1 MEKNLHKYLLDFNS
15 ARLPEMTQLKY
26 TRMAENAFR
35 FFRGTCHL
43 FYERLSKL
51 KGLPFSPLVWICG
64 DLHIENFGSYRGE
77 NGLIYFDLNDFDE
90 GVLAP
95 ALFEVVR
102 LLTSIFVAFEV
113 YGIAEDQAANLVS
126 IFLASYS
133 SVLAKGKAVA
143 IDPRTAKGIVSNF
156 LKHSESRSYKQLLGK
171 RTIAKGKK
179 ILLSLEHEKHAKV
192 EKKLKSALIEHISHW
207 LETSPASPYN
217 YKVKDVVFRIAGTGS
232 LGVKRY
238 LFLLRSKNVKG
249 KYLLLDMKQSFDP
262 SLSPY
267 VETKPRWEN
276 QAERIV
282 SIQRRMQYVSSALLD
297 VTEFKGESYV
307 LGEMQPMEDTFDF
320 SLVAGNYRSLIQVI
334 DDMGSL
340 TASSQLRSG
349 GMEGSVTIDALRKFG
364 VDVASWKEQIV
375 YMAKEL
381 AKQNNKDY
389 NDFMA
394 GYEGGAYKKESI
406 KPKAERK
413 REKVQL

>member
-1 MEKNLHKYLLDFNS
+1 MEKNLRKQILDFNFP
-15 ARLPEMTQLKY
+15 RLPEMTQLKY

-43 FYERLSKL
+43 FYDRLCKM
-51 KGLPFSPLVWICG
+51 KGIPTSPLVWICG

-95 ALFEVVR
+95 AIFEIIR
-102 LLTSIFVAFEV
+102 LVTSIFVAFEV
-113 YGIAEDQAANLVS
+113 YEIAEDQAANLVS
-126 IFLASYS
+126 IFLGSYS

-143 IDPRTAKGIVSNF
+143 IDPRTARGIVSNF
-156 LKHSESRSYKQLLGK
+156 LKHSERRSYKQLLGK
-171 RTIAKGKK
+171 RTVSKGKK

-192 EKKLKSALIEHISHW
+192 EKKLKSALIAHISNW

-238 LFLLRSKNVKG
+238 LFLLRSTTVKG
-249 KYLLLDMKQSFDP
+249 RYLLLDMKQSFDS
-262 SLSPY
+262 SLSPF
-267 VETKPRWEN
+267 VETKPRWDT

-282 SIQRRMQYVSSALLD
+282 SIQQRMQYVSSALLD
-297 VTEFKGESYV
+297 VTEFEGESYV

-334 DDMGSL
+334 EDMGAL

-349 GMEGSVTIDALRKFG
+349 GMEGSANIDELRKFG
-364 VDVASWKEQIV
+364 LDFTSWKEQIV
-375 YMAKEL
+375 YMAREL
-381 AKQNNKDY
+381 AKQNDNDY
-389 NDFMA
+389 KEFLA
-394 GYEGGAYKKESI
+394 GYEQGEYKNENSKLKANEKKE
-406 KPKAERK
+406 
-413 REKVQL
+413 KVKL